1 MEKRYH
7 KITENNNEHIQK
19 TDEQLQKPT
28 SNGIIIFFLILFFVY
43 IKNIKLI
50 LRKKQYK

>member
-1 MEKRYH
+1 MEKRCNH

-19 TDEQLQKPT
+19 TDEQKPT

-43 IKNIKLI
+43 TKNIKLI